1 MRAGDLT
8 VVVGEAGTGKSTL
21 VADWIARVTTGT
33 PFPEWGPEYALPAGD
48 VLLFNA
54 RDDFARKVIPGI
66 ASSGG
71 DVDRV
76 YRASEHA
83 IKDPTRDRMYGARYF
98 WGNTGGVNLHLAEDG
113 NLVALHKFLSHRPS
127 IRMVVIDQANLHLR
141 CGSERQFEVVVEGLV
156 QIAQECE
163 VAIVLTMQP
172 DAFRRGEGV
181 SKYLQSRSLKENA
194 HSVWRLALPTD
205 PEMSGRVL
213 EIVKTNHGTADHGKQ
228 SWLLKQTD
236 DLRLE
241 WNEAEGTELAPS
253 KELLKHRDLVRVMEF
268 LDQVLLV
275 LGGVVYWPVL
285 VARAAEQGIQPGL
298 LRQAVTYWHLPSLFQ
313 MCEGEL
319 REVVGFPELIA
330 ILKEKQREEQAAARE
345 ALRAGRGPFGM
356 DLAAGLAAGL
366 ASITP
371 PAETADTDKTS
382 AKPPVRETAATAVA
396 TPPAESASFIKPE
409 VEAEGDED
417 FGGDEPEME
426 GTTAPR
432 HDVKPPVKTQQKIAQ
447 AL

>member
-1 MRAGDLT
+1 M
-8 VVVGEAGTGKSTL
+8 
-21 VADWIARVTTGT
+21 
-33 PFPEWGPEYALPAGD
+33 
-48 VLLFNA
+48 
-54 RDDFARKVIPGI
+54 
-66 ASSGG
+66 
-71 DVDRV
+71 
-76 YRASEHA
+76 
-83 IKDPTRDRMYGARYF
+83 
-98 WGNTGGVNLHLAEDG
+98 
-113 NLVALHKFLSHRPS
+113 
-127 IRMVVIDQANLHLR
+127 
-141 CGSERQFEVVVEGLV
+141 
-156 QIAQECE
+156 
-163 VAIVLTMQP
+163 AIVLTMQP

-236 DLRLE
+236 DQRLE

-345 ALRAGRGPFGM
+345 ALLAGRGPFGM
-356 DLAAGLAAGL
+356 DLAAGLATGL
-366 ASITP
+366 ASIAPRRKPQTPRKPARNRPSARRPPQPLRPRQRRARALLNPKSRGSATRISERTNRRWREQQP
-371 PAETADTDKTS
+371 PA
-382 AKPPVRETAATAVA
+382 
-396 TPPAESASFIKPE
+396 
-409 VEAEGDED
+409 
-417 FGGDEPEME
+417 
-426 GTTAPR
+426 TT
-432 HDVKPPVKTQQKIAQ
+432 
-447 AL
+447 